1 MKNLIT
7 QYSGLK
13 REIYIL
19 FVGKLVTAMGSFVW
33 PMLTFLLTE
42 KLGFNDGTAAML
54 IATAGLISLPVALL
68 GGKLADRFRRKNII
82 ILFDCL
88 TVFMCVLAF
97 LLPIG
102 YHTAVLIFFSA
113 LFQTAETPAYDAL
126 NADYS
131 TTVQRERAF
140 SLSYLGYNLGF
151 VFGASM
157 SGILF
162 QNHTNLA
169 FLINGLAI
177 FTSTVLIFFFVKP
190 ENAVHETEVQT
201 QSYGE
206 YEKPLPE
213 SVSILQ
219 VLWQRRAVLF
229 ILLIGCFSSVANS
242 SVGMLLPLQLK
253 AELKEQGAAVYGY
266 LNSLNV
272 FVVILFTPI
281 LTMLLRHLTEIP
293 KTILGL
299 ALFLGGM
306 AMFMCSGARW
316 VLFLGMFIYTLG
328 EVVSVLGGNP
338 YSSRRIPASHRGRI
352 GGIHTVAYSVFQSL
366 NQYFI
371 SFILLAA
378 EGQYHLVWLIFIG
391 IGLFAEVLYVLVYP
405 LDRRTFPKLYEKGTL

>member
-1 MKNLIT
+1 MKKLIT

-42 KLGFNDGTAAML
+42 KLGFSDGTAAML
-54 IATAGLISLPVALL
+54 IATAGLVSLPVALL

-131 TTVQRERAF
+131 TTAQRERAF

-190 ENAVHETEVQT
+190 ENAVHETEIQA

-206 YEKPLPE
+206 YEMPLPE

-253 AELKEQGAAVYGY
+253 AELGEQGAAVYGY
-266 LNSLNV
+266 LNSLNG

-281 LTMLLRHLTEIP
+281 LTMLLRRLTEIP

-306 AMFMCSGARW
+306 ALFMRSGAQW
-316 VLFLGMFIYTLG
+316 VLFLGMFVYTLG
-328 EVVSVLGGNP
+328 EVVSVLGSNP
-338 YSSRRIPASHRGRI
+338 YASRRIPASHRGRI
-352 GGIHTVAYSVFQSL
+352 GGINTVAYSVFQSL

-371 SFILLAA
+371 SFVLMAA
-378 EGQYHLVWLIFIG
+378 EGQYRLVWLIFIG
-391 IGLFAEVLYVLVYP
+391 IGLAAELLYVLVYP
-405 LDRRTFPKLYEKGTL
+405 LDRRSFPKLYEKGAF

>member
-19 FVGKLVTAMGSFVW
+19 FVGRLVTAMGSFVW

-88 TVFMCVLAF
+88 TVAMCVLAF

-131 TTVQRERAF
+131 STVQRERAF

-162 QNHTNLA
+162 QKHTNLA

-213 SVSILQ
+213 SVPILQ

-266 LNSLNV
+266 LNSLNG

-281 LTMLLRHLTEIP
+281 LTMLLRRLTEIP

-306 AMFMCSGARW
+306 ALFMCSGARW
-316 VLFLGMFIYTLG
+316 VLFLGMFVYTLG

>member
-88 TVFMCVLAF
+88 TVSMCVLAF

-113 LFQTAETPAYDAL
+113 LFQTAETSAYDAL

-169 FLINGLAI
+169 LLINGLAI

-253 AELKEQGAAVYGY
+253 AELREQGAAVYGY
-266 LNSLNV
+266 LNSLNG

-281 LTMLLRHLTEIP
+281 LTMLLRRLTEIP

-306 AMFMCSGARW
+306 ALFMCSGARW

-338 YSSRRIPASHRGRI
+338 YCSRRIPASHRGRI
-352 GGIHTVAYSVFQSL
+352 GGIQTVAYSVFQSL